1 MCLHDELV
9 DLKKSCVRHTREN
22 KRNYYRSWCGVS
34 DLYSLSGE
42 KDVMSQKKGSHNYL
56 CISFVLLP
64 PLNESPVL
72 TLIGIVRS
80 FDPLND
86 NFITLLPGPAQPT
99 TGFPFYYYS
108 HFHNYT
114 REDNVALA
122 WQHCMEAGFLGL
134 SWERPLI
141 TLNAKICTNLPA
153 INLWTFVS
161 TPASLPAPFLGP
173 FKCPPSLARGK
184 IWMRC

>member
-1 MCLHDELV
+1 MEWKVTQKYMCLHDELV

-42 KDVMSQKKGSHNYL
+42 KDVTSQKKGSHHYL

-72 TLIGIVRS
+72 ALIGIVRS

-86 NFITLLPGPAQPT
+86 CSIALLPAQPT

-108 HFHNYT
+108 HFHNST
-114 REDNVALA
+114 REDNVALDCK
-122 WQHCMEAGFLGL
+122 HYVEAGIFGIVL
-134 SWERPLI
+134 E
-141 TLNAKICTNLPA
+141 TA
-153 INLWTFVS
+153 INNVE
-161 TPASLPAPFLGP
+161 
-173 FKCPPSLARGK
+173 C
-184 IWMRC
+184 